1 MMQLFTVFF
10 VLTFTYSMS
19 NRVWGQQHVFT
30 VDTAVS
36 IVDATVSPYNMVQPG
51 DTILFKAGKRSF
63 IRIKNFT
70 GNTDNPVI
78 FMNDNGQVNIH
89 TDHYYGISIVNCR
102 FFRLTGTG
110 DENNFYGIRISKVTN
125 GAGIGIGGMSSDY
138 EIDHV
143 SIENCKSAGIYAK
156 TDPDCSFT
164 STRGNFIQYNTLIHD
179 NYIGHVGTEGLYI
192 GSTQYFG
199 QTVKC
204 NGVDTLLMP
213 SLLEGVK
220 VYKNIIEYSGWDG
233 IQVSSASTD
242 CHISDNIV
250 LFDSQSEYYGQM
262 SGIIIGGGSKCDC
275 NNNFISQGKGQGIQV
290 FGLAGEKI
298 FNNIIIDAGRNFYPI
313 DTTRRVYGIFVTDI
327 SAQADSAFTIVFN
340 TILNPKTDG
349 IRFVSTVTKNNLI
362 ASNAIINPGSYDYYE
377 NGNTSFTGKDS
388 YIMLPDP
395 SSDVR
400 LKSNYL
406 ARNSDSAKFA
416 ADGFSLLQGSPLIN
430 SAWTENMIINFDYF
444 HTARPYGATADIGAV
459 EYDPS
464 VAGTSL
470 QLISK
475 PVLFPNPV
483 TTWLN
488 INYSVEKPVY
498 IFTGIY
504 SLNGTLVIKS
514 KQHSIPGEIQ
524 TATINVSNLP
534 AGIYIYSLRSE
545 NCIITGKFIKSD

>member
-19 NRVWGQQHVFT
+19 NRAWGQQHVFI

>member
-1 MMQLFTVFF
+1 MQLFTVFF

-19 NRVWGQQHVFT
+19 NRAWGQQHVFI

-164 STRGNFIQYNTLIHD
+164 STRGNFTQYNTQIHD